1 MAVLTEEIVPNYD
14 HARNI
19 NIWKNAEVFISTEK
33 DPKVN
38 TDGSFDNKVWKFV
51 GLLNEGSSIGQE
63 ADTERNE
70 IKSWGGVLR
79 LTDQKFNKDTR
90 TFETIEDNETTFQL
104 MYPNSKYVASGST
117 TIMAPED
124 AKVFIA
130 FKTTNSW
137 GDVVIDA
144 SRLRANVYP
153 SNTDKN
159 DDGASTTEFTAEI
172 RKDDKDAL
180 YDRLTIKGTGETTVV
195 SPEVIRIKQDSRPEP
210 GSAGLGDSESDSDSE
225 DH

>member
-1 MAVLTEEIVPNYD
+1 MAVVTD
-14 HARNI
+14 RSRNI
-19 NIWKNAEVFISTEK
+19 NIWKNAEVYISNQA
-33 DPKVN
+33 DPKVKK
-38 TDGSFDNKVWKFV
+38 DGTFDPEVWSFV

-79 LTDQKFNKDTR
+79 ITDQKFNKDTR
-90 TFETIEDNETTFQL
+90 TFETIEDNETTFKL
-104 MYPNSKYVASGST
+104 MYPNSKYVESGST

-130 FKTTNSW
+130 FKTVNHY
-137 GDVVIDA
+137 GDVLVDA
-144 SRLRANVYP
+144 SRLKANVYP
-153 SNTDKN
+153 SSQDKN

-180 YDRLTIKGTGETTVV
+180 YDRLTIKGTGETQVI
-195 SPEVIRIKQDSRPEP
+195 SPDVIRIE
-210 GSAGLGDSESDSDSE
+210 GSETSSN
-225 DH
+225 